1 MTDEHHPLDLEG
13 RKTIEKRA
21 EILGEFRTAPEMLE
35 FIREVYE
42 IAFGDDAYNRGFYKD
57 DVLGRLRNYSDE
69 SYLSEQYR
77 DKILPQAV
85 KKMNSSHDKKH
96 EGKGFR
102 EWLKQK
108 F

>member
-1 MTDEHHPLDLEG
+1 MTDEHHPFDLEG

-21 EILGEFRTAPEMLE
+21 EIYGEFRTAPEMLE

-42 IAFGDDAYNRGFYKD
+42 IAFGDDAYNRGFYKE

-77 DKILPQAV
+77 DK
-85 KKMNSSHDKKH
+85 KH

-108 F
+108 L

>member
-1 MTDEHHPLDLEG
+1 MTDEHHPLDLEC

-42 IAFGDDAYNRGFYKD
+42 IAFGDDAYNKGFYKK

-77 DKILPQAV
+77 E
-85 KKMNSSHDKKH
+85 KKLGNR
-96 EGKGFR
+96 GFR

-108 F
+108 L

>member
-1 MTDEHHPLDLEG
+1 MKYEHHPLDLEG

-21 EILGEFRTAPEMLE
+21 NILGEFRTAPEMLE
-35 FIREVYE
+35 FIKEVYD

-77 DKILPQAV
+77 DK
-85 KKMNSSHDKKH
+85 KH

-108 F
+108 LYL

>member
-1 MTDEHHPLDLEG
+1 MTDKHHPLDLEG
-13 RKTIEKRA
+13 RKTIEKMA
-21 EILGEFRTAPEMLE
+21 NIQGEFRTAPEMLE

-42 IAFGDDAYNRGFYKD
+42 IAFGDDAYNKGFYKVE
-57 DVLGRLRNYSDE
+57 VLARLRNYSDE

-77 DKILPQAV
+77 DK
-85 KKMNSSHDKKH
+85 KH

-108 F
+108 L

>member
-1 MTDEHHPLDLEG
+1 MTDLSREAID
-13 RKTIEKRA
+13 
-21 EILGEFRTAPEMLE
+21 EMKHELWKGTMTDQE
-35 FIREVYE
+35 FIEQVFE

-77 DKILPQAV
+77 DK
-85 KKMNSSHDKKH
+85 KH

-108 F
+108 L

>member
-1 MTDEHHPLDLEG
+1 MKYEHHPLDLEG

-21 EILGEFRTAPEMLE
+21 EIYGEFRTAPEMLE

-42 IAFGDDAYNRGFYKD
+42 IAFGDDAYNRGFYKE
-57 DVLGRLRNYSDE
+57 DVLARLRNYSDE

-77 DKILPQAV
+77 DK
-85 KKMNSSHDKKH
+85 KH

-102 EWLKQK
+102 EWLTQK
-108 F
+108 L

>member
-1 MTDEHHPLDLEG
+1 MKYEHHPLDVEG

-21 EILGEFRTAPEMLE
+21 NILGDFRTAPEMLE

-42 IAFGDDAYNRGFYKD
+42 IAFGDDAYNRGFYKE